1 MGSWRSAVCSL
12 ARADSRRPSQLH
24 RGDVVTLLNQE
35 QLYDRHNFCPGPS
48 PPRYYHSSPLTP
60 NRKQLATQEG
70 AHEFLSSLSPAQR
83 SNLSSALQKIR
94 SLPERELEA
103 PSWKQL
109 RLLCYQNMLPFIG
122 FGFLDNF
129 IMITV
134 ADRIEESIGVVL
146 CLSTM
151 AAAGMGN
158 MVSDLAG
165 LGLADQ
171 VDSLCR
177 ALGIPNPRLSAGQL
191 THRASRWMAL
201 LGRCTG
207 IILGCIIGMCPLLWI
222 HGKDHSHQTGLS
234 SQCNNKD

>member
-1 MGSWRSAVCSL
+1 
-12 ARADSRRPSQLH
+12 
-24 RGDVVTLLNQE
+24 
-35 QLYDRHNFCPGPS
+35 
-48 PPRYYHSSPLTP
+48 
-60 NRKQLATQEG
+60 
-70 AHEFLSSLSPAQR
+70 
-83 SNLSSALQKIR
+83 
-94 SLPERELEA
+94 LPERELEA

-165 LGLADQ
+165 M
-171 VDSLCR
+171 
-177 ALGIPNPRLSAGQL
+177 
-191 THRASRWMAL
+191 TEWE
-201 LGRCTG
+201 
-207 IILGCIIGMCPLLWI
+207 
-222 HGKDHSHQTGLS
+222 
-234 SQCNNKD
+234 